1 MGRWRNELKNLLI
14 KRAKKDLRFMF
25 FGLRIQLKILKKQKK
40 WGQIIFVLISQIKY
54 KHMDEENKN
63 INENP
68 SAGSG
73 QFVQKD
79 LDELKTKCEEYL
91 NGWKRERADFLNYKK
106 DEMERISQLVKYAN
120 EELIL
125 KIIPILDNFYL
136 AEKHIPENNEFKD
149 GFAQIKKQLYDLLSK
164 EGIEAIKTI
173 GEKFDPNTMEAIEEV
188 NLVKSDLTKSDEEK
202 DVVVEEVQ
210 HGYTMHGK
218 VIRPAK
224 VRVTK

>member
-1 MGRWRNELKNLLI
+1 
-14 KRAKKDLRFMF
+14 
-25 FGLRIQLKILKKQKK
+25 
-40 WGQIIFVLISQIKY
+40 
-54 KHMDEENKN
+54 MDEENKN

-91 NGWKRERADFLNYKK
+91 NGWKRERADSLNYKK

-149 GFAQIKKQLYDLLSK
+149 GFTQIKKQLYDFLSK

-173 GEKFDPNTMEAIEEV
+173 GEKFDPNTMEA
-188 NLVKSDLTKSDEEK
+188 
-202 DVVVEEVQ
+202 VEEIVVSPTYNNPGTVAKEVQ
-210 HGYTMHGK
+210 RGYTMHGK